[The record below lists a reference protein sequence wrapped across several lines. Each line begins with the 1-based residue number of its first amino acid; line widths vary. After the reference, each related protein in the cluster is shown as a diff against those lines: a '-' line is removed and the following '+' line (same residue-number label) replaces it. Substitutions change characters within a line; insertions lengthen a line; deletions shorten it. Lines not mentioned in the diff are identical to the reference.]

1 VGVHGSNF
9 TDAERQHLALA
20 RAILKKPKMLILDEA
35 MSSMGKRNEAEILKT
50 LKALDEELKGVTVIR
65 VPAWV
70 SMAKRSD
77 IIMVL
82 RKGKMVEEGSHDDLL
97 AKNGEYAQ
105 LLKHEQENTKFR
117 RQALKG
123 QLNAKRVLAKLEH
136 IDTLAKDEFDDL
148 DEEDDE
154 DVREIKIMTRE
165 IDNFN
170 QVMMHKACDKD
181 NV

>member
-50 LKALDEELKGVTVIR
+50 LKALDEELHGVTVIR

-97 AKNGEYAQ
+97 AQNGEYA
-105 LLKHEQENTKFR
+105 
-117 RQALKG
+117 
-123 QLNAKRVLAKLEH
+123 
-136 IDTLAKDEFDDL
+136 
-148 DEEDDE
+148 
-154 DVREIKIMTRE
+154 
-165 IDNFN
+165 
-170 QVMMHKACDKD
+170 
-181 NV
+181 